1 MGLAPRRT
9 LPIML
14 VTPCP
19 TCGYDSPEESCP
31 HCSIRPEASPIGSPE
46 SNLGKR
52 VGLGLSALPKGFWL
66 LLTTGGVKRFLIP
79 PVLLTSLAFAFFF
92 FHAWGLVQ
100 QVLDAANLNN
110 PSALNLEEGWIRDA
124 AVWLIE
130 TGTAVVAGYTA
141 SFFTFLVLF
150 ALLSF
155 YTFSILYEALAG
167 PFLDQIHGRF
177 EKRWFGEDP
186 RDTIQRPDE
195 LSVTRCAVITTSQLV
210 VGTLIFFLWET
221 PSTWLKLLAIPLPL
235 FLTALL
241 YRSFGR
247 WLIWVVRTEA
257 GTVWVSVKAALL
269 AGLAL
274 VLLSPLHFIPVVG
287 SFLFGF
293 LAGFPT
299 AITLLDIPFSRRQWS
314 TAQRIAFI
322 RNNFLP
328 VTAFGAICGL
338 LFIIPILGPLI
349 MVPSASVGGLW
360 LICRLDKT
368 PLRPKASANTTR

>member
-1 MGLAPRRT
+1 MSPAPART
-9 LPIML
+9 HPTMHII
-14 VTPCP
+14 PCD
-19 TCGYDSPEESCP
+19 TCGYDSPLDDCP
-31 HCSIRPEASPIGSPE
+31 HCSARPGDSPIGSPE

-52 VGLGLSALPKGFWL
+52 IGLGLSALPKGFGL
-66 LLTTGGVKRFLIP
+66 LLTTGGVKRFLVP
-79 PVLLTSLAFAFFF
+79 PVLLTSLAFAYLF
-92 FHAWGLVQ
+92 FHAWVLVEE
-100 QVLDAANLNN
+100 VLDAANLNDPN
-110 PSALNLEEGWIRDA
+110 ALNLKEGWIRDA

-130 TGTAVVAGYTA
+130 TGAVVIAGYTA
-141 SFFTFLVLF
+141 SFLTFLVLF

-167 PFLDQIHGRF
+167 PFLDQIQGRF

-195 LSVTRCAVITTSQLV
+195 LSVTRCAVITTSQLI
-210 VGTLIFFLWET
+210 VGALIFFLWET
-221 PSTWLKLLAIPLPL
+221 PSTWLKLLVIPLPL
-235 FLTALL
+235 LVTALL
-241 YRSFGR
+241 HRSFGK
-247 WLIWVVRTEA
+247 WLMWVVRTEA
-257 GTVWVSVKAALL
+257 GTLWVSVKAALF

-314 TAQRIAFI
+314 TAQRIAFV
-322 RNNFLP
+322 RANFLP
-328 VTAFGAICGL
+328 VTAFGAVCGL
-338 LFIIPILGPLI
+338 LFVIPVLGPLV

-360 LICRLDKT
+360 LICRFDKSA
-368 PLRPKASANTTR
+368 LRPAPAADTAS